1 MISIF
6 KKRPKIDEEP
16 EPMSLL
22 TAFYSTNRRQT
33 EEMVSALRDIRSI
46 MVEQGAIQAQVMT
59 KMAKFFEAQVK
70 WTEKQIEDTDRLK
83 PTSDDLKF

>member
-6 KKRPKIDEEP
+6 KKKPKKDAEP
-16 EPMSLL
+16 EPLSLL

-46 MVEQGAIQAQVMT
+46 MVEQGALQAQVLT
-59 KMAKFFEAQVK
+59 KMAKFFEAQVR
-70 WTEKQIEDTDRLK
+70 WTEKQIEDTERLK
-83 PTSDDLKF
+83 PTADDLKF

>member
-1 MISIF
+1 
-6 KKRPKIDEEP
+6 
-16 EPMSLL
+16 MSLL
-22 TAFYSTNRRQT
+22 TAFYSTNRRQG
-33 EEMVSALRDIRSI
+33 EEIISILRDIRAFQT
-46 MVEQGAIQAQVMT
+46 EQGAIQAQVMT